1 MQAAVGEV
9 EEQEENLARR
19 KEKRREE
26 RENRVSEDHS
36 NINVPGP
43 EKRRHSLIK
52 KLEKLIHISLG
63 ARGLCYSSFNPWYL
77 IGHLFPA
84 ISNLAPLPVF
94 FLSSSFTLFQI
105 TSCTRPS
112 LSSMPLLITT
122 PFTINFLINARR
134 ELSRGE
140 HLFTATGC
148 PTEST
153 DHPWRRR
160 SPAIP
165 KTRGTRN
172 ELAGKRG

>member
-94 FLSSSFTLFQI
+94 FFFILLFHPLSNYFLYTPVPFFDAASNHH
-105 TSCTRPS
+105 PVYDK
-112 LSSMPLLITT
+112 LS
-122 PFTINFLINARR
+122 N
-134 ELSRGE
+134 
-140 HLFTATGC
+140 
-148 PTEST
+148 
-153 DHPWRRR
+153 
-160 SPAIP
+160 
-165 KTRGTRN
+165 
-172 ELAGKRG
+172 

>member
-94 FLSSSFTLFQI
+94 FFFLSSSFTLFQI

-134 ELSRGE
+134 AERGFKRRASLHRHWLSYRINGPSVE
-140 HLFTATGC
+140 EEIAC
-148 PTEST
+148 YP
-153 DHPWRRR
+153 
-160 SPAIP
+160 
-165 KTRGTRN
+165 
-172 ELAGKRG
+172 